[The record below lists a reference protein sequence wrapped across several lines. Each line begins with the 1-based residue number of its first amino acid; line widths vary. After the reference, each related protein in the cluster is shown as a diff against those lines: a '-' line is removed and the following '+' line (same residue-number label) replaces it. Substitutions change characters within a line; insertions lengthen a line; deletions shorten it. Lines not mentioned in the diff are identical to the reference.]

1 MYNRYIRND
10 NGVYDRVPQQETAPP
25 PRPEPRTQPPPPPR
39 PGPPPPGPEPAP
51 PPAPAPERQ
60 FLNRLLAK
68 LHLGDMD
75 AGDLLLLLIL
85 FFLFYQKA
93 DEEVLIAIGL
103 LLILQETVPKGQSP
117 FGTKGL
123 QPAARIIGSLMANQ
137 FHTCSLRSIF
147 GQVHAL
153 AENDPICFAACG
165 RQTLRGFFS
174 TQKLRCREAAQFF
187 MGRFTRYRRPCSPDS
202 SCSNPACPRFQR
214 GSACSEPA
222 HRRRWW

>member
-25 PRPEPRTQPPPPPR
+25 PRPEPRTQPPPPRPGPPPPGPGPPPPG

-68 LHLGDMD
+68 LHLRDMD

-103 LLILQETVPKGQSP
+103 LLIL
-117 FGTKGL
+117 
-123 QPAARIIGSLMANQ
+123 
-137 FHTCSLRSIF
+137 
-147 GQVHAL
+147 
-153 AENDPICFAACG
+153 
-165 RQTLRGFFS
+165 
-174 TQKLRCREAAQFF
+174 
-187 MGRFTRYRRPCSPDS
+187 
-202 SCSNPACPRFQR
+202 
-214 GSACSEPA
+214 
-222 HRRRWW
+222 